1 MLCRGRLLHFHVFPA
16 LLPLLQLVRIIKW
29 GETAAIFRSQG
40 QFEHWDTEVVVSARL
55 WFQRVRKAA
64 AISMRGRP
72 EAVEP
77 TMPVEDFLRRIATKS
92 HSLTFLT
99 LFQLVLSEVIVG
111 SMKATKV
118 KDAKLL
124 RVFTAT
130 CFFRED
136 NSLLQGAYH
145 PSGWIPS
152 RADSVALCSWQWRT
166 CRGGRG
172 LLTYPCQLNPCHK
185 MPH

>member
-77 TMPVEDFLRRIATKS
+77 TMPVEDFLCRTGTKS

-111 SMKATKV
+111 SM
-118 KDAKLL
+118 
-124 RVFTAT
+124 FTAT
-130 CFFRED
+130 CFRED

-152 RADSVALCSWQWRT
+152 RADLVALCSWQWRT